1 MAPQISQVGNQ
12 YASAATNIKEFG
24 ARGAG
29 KSALLS
35 ELPFR
40 QAHDIGTF
48 FLQARPAAAEA
59 MERLGAERSA
69 AGMGEFAGAQSGP
82 MGIQSILGHSLGQ
95 QQLAYNAPWSDL
107 GLAGG

>member
-1 MAPQISQVGNQ
+1 MAFDDAQDFLDDVAIGRSGRDYAVDGSTDKPGGESVRQCGNQ
-12 YASAATNIKEFG
+12 HHG
-24 ARGAG
+24 VRRARGG

-59 MERLGAERSA
+59 MERLGAERSRRR
-69 AGMGEFAGAQSGP
+69 
-82 MGIQSILGHSLGQ
+82 
-95 QQLAYNAPWSDL
+95 
-107 GLAGG
+107 